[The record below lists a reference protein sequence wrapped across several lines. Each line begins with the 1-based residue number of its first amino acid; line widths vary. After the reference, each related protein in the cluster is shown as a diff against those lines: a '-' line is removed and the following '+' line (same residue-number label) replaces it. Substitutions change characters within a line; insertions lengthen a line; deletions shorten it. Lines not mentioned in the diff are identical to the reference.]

1 MLLNW
6 KVRDSGR
13 WLGPTNIISR
23 LRRTHTK
30 NLWKGFSE
38 KFHFHVFPIIFWKM
52 CKLLKF
58 LVCSKMGR
66 QSASNTF
73 QQRSRTMNAS
83 QFYHYFDFWKDSVQP
98 PPIFSKLLQ
107 LYSLRIL
114 IGKNI
119 HFFSREVSFW
129 RSLVI
134 NPSITANSDRPDTYD
149 QLPTG
154 GYPGKNRMFEI
165 FQFYSITMGYKNKA
179 RLSRNS
185 SKMVLDVLKCAK
197 NVWESA
203 LRFIRLLIGSY
214 LTFWLYFSNFI
225 GIPWILN

>member
-1 MLLNW
+1 MLRNEVPEQL
-6 KVRDSGR
+6 KHLPGAVSHDECLPILSLFRFLKRFCS
-13 WLGPTNIISR
+13 TTS
-23 LRRTHTK
+23 
-30 NLWKGFSE
+30 
-38 KFHFHVFPIIFWKM
+38 HFLETAPIIFP
-52 CKLLKF
+52 
-58 LVCSKMGR
+58 
-66 QSASNTF
+66 T
-73 QQRSRTMNAS
+73 
-83 QFYHYFDFWKDSVQP
+83 DFNW
-98 PPIFSKLLQ
+98 
-107 LYSLRIL
+107 
-114 IGKNI
+114 KNI

-179 RLSRNS
+179 LLSRNS

-203 LRFIRLLIGSY
+203 LRFIRLLIGSH
-214 LTFWLYFSNFI
+214 LTVWLSFSNFI